1 MLNKIHETKDI
12 IIVNKPAGQLSQ
24 GAKGFDL
31 DLVNEVMTYNASQ
44 GKPAYAAIINRL
56 DRPVSGLVLIAKNKS
71 AAAKYST
78 LMQKEGGFNKQYEAL
93 ICGKLSDPKGTFV
106 DYLKKDGR
114 TNTSAIVPAD
124 AAAND
129 KEAKLSKLE
138 YEVISYDEVKDITHV
153 RIHLITGRHHQI
165 RVQFASRRHPL
176 VGDYKYADEP
186 GSSRASSSGY
196 SSGSA
201 YDAACDNTG
210 NLPCDMDSYVKAAS
224 LKRNQI
230 ALCAISLTVDN
241 KTYSVAPEFS
251 IG

>member
-1 MLNKIHETKDI
+1 MLNIIHETKDI

-31 DLVNEVMTYNASQ
+31 DLVSEVMTYNASQ

-93 ICGKLSDPKGTFV
+93 ICGKLSELKGTFV

-124 AAAND
+124 SAAND

-165 RVQFASRRHPL
+165 RVQFASRRNPL
-176 VGDYKYADEP
+176 VGDYKYATADC
-186 GSSRASSSGY
+186 GM
-196 SSGSA
+196 
-201 YDAACDNTG
+201 DNA
-210 NLPCDMDSYVKAAS
+210 VKAVA

-230 ALCAISLTVDN
+230 ALCAVSLTVLRLSFRLGD
-241 KTYSVAPEFS
+241 TLYFLLLDFYS
-251 IG
+251 

>member
-1 MLNKIHETKDI
+1 MLNIIHETKDI

-31 DLVNEVMTYNASQ
+31 DLVSEVMTYNASQ

-78 LMQKEGGFNKQYEAL
+78 LMQKDGGFNKQYEAL
-93 ICGKLSDPKGTFV
+93 ICGKLSEPKGTFV

-114 TNTSAIVPAD
+114 TNTSSIVPAD

-165 RVQFASRRHPL
+165 RVQFASRKMPL
-176 VGDYKYADEP
+176 AGDTRYGARVEKCPVALLSRTLSFPLPRTGEP
-186 GSSRASSSGY
+186 MSLDCPVPD
-196 SSGSA
+196 A
-201 YDAACDNTG
+201 Y
-210 NLPCDMDSYVKAAS
+210 PWSIFAS
-224 LKRNQI
+224 LQTGGGKN
-230 ALCAISLTVDN
+230 AELPSDTVL
-241 KTYSVAPEFS
+241 
-251 IG
+251 

>member
-1 MLNKIHETKDI
+1 MLNIIHETKDI

-31 DLVNEVMTYNASQ
+31 DLVSEVMTYNASQ

-93 ICGKLSDPKGTFV
+93 ICGKLSELKGTFV

-176 VGDYKYADEP
+176 VGDYKYAT
-186 GSSRASSSGY
+186 
-196 SSGSA
+196 A
-201 YDAACDNTG
+201 YCGMDNA
-210 NLPCDMDSYVKAAS
+210 VKAVA

-230 ALCAISLTVDN
+230 AMCAVSLTIDN
-241 KTYSVAPEFS
+241 KTFSVTPDFV
-251 IG
+251 IN

>member
-1 MLNKIHETKDI
+1 MLNIIHETKDI

-31 DLVNEVMTYNASQ
+31 DLVSEVMTYNASQ
-44 GKPAYAAIINRL
+44 GKSAYAAIINRL

-93 ICGKLSDPKGTFV
+93 ICGKPSEPKGTFV

-165 RVQFASRRHPL
+165 RVQFASRRNPL
-176 VGDYKYADEP
+176 VGDYKYATTDC
-186 GSSRASSSGY
+186 GM
-196 SSGSA
+196 
-201 YDAACDNTG
+201 DNA
-210 NLPCDMDSYVKAAS
+210 VKAVAF
-224 LKRNQI
+224 KRNQI
-230 ALCAISLTVDN
+230 ALCAVSLTVDN

>member
-1 MLNKIHETKDI
+1 MLNIIHETKDI
-12 IIVNKPAGQLSQ
+12 IIVNKPAGQLSRVR
-24 GAKGFDL
+24 KFDL
-31 DLVNEVMTYNASQ
+31 DVSEVMTYNASQ

-93 ICGKLSDPKGTFV
+93 ICGKLSEPKGTFV

-114 TNTSAIVPAD
+114 TNTSAVVPSD
-124 AAAND
+124 DAAND

-176 VGDYKYADEP
+176 VGDYKYATADC
-186 GSSRASSSGY
+186 GMDNAVKSSG
-196 SSGSA
+196 
-201 YDAACDNTG
+201 
-210 NLPCDMDSYVKAAS
+210 
-224 LKRNQI
+224 I
-230 ALCAISLTVDN
+230 
-241 KTYSVAPEFS
+241 
-251 IG
+251 

>member
-1 MLNKIHETKDI
+1 MLNIIHETKDI

-31 DLVNEVMTYNASQ
+31 DLVSEVMTYNASQ
-44 GKPAYAAIINRL
+44 GKSAYAAIINRL

-93 ICGKLSDPKGTFV
+93 ICGKPSEPKGTFV

-129 KEAKLSKLE
+129 N
-138 YEVISYDEVKDITHV
+138 EVISYDEVKDITHV

-165 RVQFASRRHPL
+165 RVQFASRRNPL
-176 VGDYKYADEP
+176 VGDYKYATADC
-186 GSSRASSSGY
+186 GM
-196 SSGSA
+196 
-201 YDAACDNTG
+201 DNA
-210 NLPCDMDSYVKAAS
+210 VKAVAF
-224 LKRNQI
+224 KRNQI
-230 ALCAISLTVDN
+230 ALCAVSLTVDN
-241 KTYSVAPEFS
+241 KTYSVAPECS

>member
-1 MLNKIHETKDI
+1 MLNIIHETKDI

-31 DLVNEVMTYNASQ
+31 DLVSEVMTYNASQ

-93 ICGKLSDPKGTFV
+93 ICGKLSELKGTFV

-138 YEVISYDEVKDITHV
+138 YEVISYAEVKDITHV

-176 VGDYKYADEP
+176 VGDYKYAT
-186 GSSRASSSGY
+186 
-196 SSGSA
+196 A
-201 YDAACDNTG
+201 YCGMDNA
-210 NLPCDMDSYVKAAS
+210 VKAVA

-230 ALCAISLTVDN
+230 ALCAVSLTIDN
-241 KTYSVAPEFS
+241 KTFSVTPDFV
-251 IG
+251 IN

>member
-1 MLNKIHETKDI
+1 MLNIIHETKDI

-31 DLVNEVMTYNASQ
+31 DLVSEVMTYNASQ

-78 LMQKEGGFNKQYEAL
+78 LMHEAL
-93 ICGKLSDPKGTFV
+93 ICGKLSELKGTFV

-165 RVQFASRRHPL
+165 RVQFASRRNPL
-176 VGDYKYADEP
+176 VGDYKYATADC
-186 GSSRASSSGY
+186 GM
-196 SSGSA
+196 
-201 YDAACDNTG
+201 DNA
-210 NLPCDMDSYVKAAS
+210 VKAVA

-230 ALCAISLTVDN
+230 ALCAVSLTIDN
-241 KTYSVAPEFS
+241 KTYSVTPDFV
-251 IG
+251 IN

>member
-1 MLNKIHETKDI
+1 MLNIIHETKDI

-31 DLVNEVMTYNASQ
+31 DLVSEVMTYNASQ
-44 GKPAYAAIINRL
+44 GKSAYAAIINRL

-78 LMQKEGGFNKQYEAL
+78 L
-93 ICGKLSDPKGTFV
+93 ICGKPSEPKGTFV

-176 VGDYKYADEP
+176 VGDYKYATAD
-186 GSSRASSSGY
+186 
-196 SSGSA
+196 
-201 YDAACDNTG
+201 
-210 NLPCDMDSYVKAAS
+210 CDMDNAVKAVA

-230 ALCAISLTVDN
+230 ALCAVSLTVDN
-241 KTYSVAPEFS
+241 KTYSVAPEFLL
-251 IG
+251 

>member
-1 MLNKIHETKDI
+1 MLNIIHETKDI

-31 DLVNEVMTYNASQ
+31 DLVSEVMTYNATQ

-93 ICGKLSDPKGTFV
+93 ICGKLSELKGTFV

-165 RVQFASRRHPL
+165 RVQFASRGHAL
-176 VGDYKYADEP
+176 VGDYKYT
-186 GSSRASSSGY
+186 
-196 SSGSA
+196 A
-201 YDAACDNTG
+201 YEHNAACDMDAAGYG
-210 NLPCDMDSYVKAAS
+210 NDSGRYDMDAAVKASS

-230 ALCAISLTVDN
+230 ALCAVSLTIDD
-241 KTYSVAPEFS
+241 KTYSVTPDFAQN
-251 IG
+251 

>member
-1 MLNKIHETKDI
+1 MLNIIHETKDI

-31 DLVNEVMTYNASQ
+31 DLVSEVMTYNASQ

-56 DRPVSGLVLIAKNKS
+56 DRPVSGLVLI
-71 AAAKYST
+71 
-78 LMQKEGGFNKQYEAL
+78 
-93 ICGKLSDPKGTFV
+93 
-106 DYLKKDGR
+106 LKKDGR

-176 VGDYKYADEP
+176 VGDYKYATADC
-186 GSSRASSSGY
+186 GM
-196 SSGSA
+196 
-201 YDAACDNTG
+201 DNA
-210 NLPCDMDSYVKAAS
+210 VKAVA

-230 ALCAISLTVDN
+230 ALCAVSLTIENETFRV
-241 KTYSVAPEFS
+241 TPEFS